1 MNGMQKNI
9 FSELNW
15 QILRNYIEKAAWQ
28 FFPKRA
34 FCDFEEKL
42 QMNNSSMQSFL
53 SQSILLGFAA
63 SIASIALLFNLNQQ
77 FVYITLFSVAA
88 FCAPLLLNFF
98 LQEYIFER
106 NKRKKEEAVPDLLL
120 HASVFPQ
127 GTGFAAILDQIA
139 KADFGLLSL
148 EFRKARQE
156 IALGASVQKA
166 LRNLSR
172 RNKSAVIDR
181 AANLLL
187 QGYESGAD
195 MHSIFHETA
204 ADLLETNA
212 ILQESNAALV
222 VEKYTLMLGGGLIV
236 PIVLGLIASLIAGFD
251 FSGSELVDLGM
262 AAAERRTILAATLL
276 ANKIYIAEYALIASF
291 FIASQENNPKKVI
304 LYASL
309 LLPLSL
315 FAYFA
320 ANAFSF

>member
-1 MNGMQKNI
+1 MNGGQKNI
-9 FSELNW
+9 FNELNW
-15 QILRNYIEKAAWQ
+15 QILRENTEKLIGL
-28 FFPKRA
+28 FFPKHA
-34 FCDFEEKL
+34 FRDFAQKL
-42 QMNNSSMQSFL
+42 QMNNSSMQRFL
-53 SQSILLGFAA
+53 SQSVLLGFAA

-77 FVYITLFSVAA
+77 FVYITIFSVATFA
-88 FCAPLLLNFF
+88 APLLLNFF

-106 NKRKKEEAVPDLLL
+106 NKRKKEEAIPDLLL

-127 GTGFAAILDQIA
+127 GTGFATILDQIA

-204 ADLLETNA
+204 SDLLETNA
-212 ILQESNAALV
+212 ILQESNAALI
-222 VEKYTLMLGGGLIV
+222 VEKYTLLLGGGLIV
-236 PIVLGLIASLIAGFD
+236 PLVLGLIASLIAGFD
-251 FSGSELVDLGM
+251 FSGSELVDFGI
-262 AAAERRTILAATLL
+262 AAAERKAILAATLL
-276 ANKIYIAEYALIASF
+276 ANKIYIAEYALLASF
-291 FIASQENNPKKVI
+291 FIASQENNAKKSI
-304 LYASL
+304 LYACL
-309 LLPLSL
+309 LVPLSL